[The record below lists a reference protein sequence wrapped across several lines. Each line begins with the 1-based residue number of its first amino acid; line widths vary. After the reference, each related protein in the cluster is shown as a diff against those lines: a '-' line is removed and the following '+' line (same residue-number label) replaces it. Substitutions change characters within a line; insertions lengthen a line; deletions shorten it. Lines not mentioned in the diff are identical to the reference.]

1 MSEASG
7 RKKAAMTKLTPRPA
21 AAQTAG
27 SAATAAGPS
36 RVEPSAE
43 LKDLMRRL
51 KLGRLLDTLPE
62 RLALARTG
70 QLAHHDFLEMLLAD
84 EVTRRDRQAAQLR
97 AQRAGLDPTMLLEA
111 WDDTTSVAFDR
122 QLWSEL
128 CSLRFL
134 PDAHNSMIMGPVG
147 VGKTF
152 LASALGHAA
161 VRRKHSV
168 VFERADRL
176 FKRLRAAR
184 LDQTYDE
191 EMRRL
196 QRVELLILD
205 DLALHPLGAT
215 ETSDFYELIV
225 ERHRAHSTITTSNRD
240 PAEIVTMMADPLLAQ
255 SAIDRLQSA
264 AYELVVEGA
273 SYRQRQKPTLAARD
287 DDRADD
293 EGR

>member
-1 MSEASG
+1 VTGASS
-7 RKKAAMTKLTPRPA
+7 RKTTRRTLTTRP
-21 AAQTAG
+21 TSAG
-27 SAATAAGPS
+27 TTAASPG
-36 RVEPSAE
+36 RIEPSGE
-43 LKDLMRRL
+43 LKELMRRL

-84 EVTRRDRQAAQLR
+84 EVTRRDRQAAHLR
-97 AQRAGLDPTMLLEA
+97 AAKAGLDPSMVLEA
-111 WDDTTSVAFDR
+111 WDDTTNVAFDR
-122 QLWSEL
+122 ALWSEL

-134 PDAHNSMIMGPVG
+134 ADTHNALIMGPVG

-152 LASALGHAA
+152 LATALGHAA

-168 VFERADRL
+168 HFERADKM

-205 DLALHPLGAT
+205 DLALHPLGPT
-215 ETSDFYELIV
+215 ETSDFYELVV
-225 ERHRAHSTITTSNRD
+225 ERHRSSSMIATSNRD

-264 AYELVVEGA
+264 AYELVVEGQ
-273 SYRQRQKPTLAARD
+273 SYRQRQKPVAGSAGSP
-287 DDRADD
+287 ADD
-293 EGR
+293 SDTAS

>member
-1 MSEASG
+1 M
-7 RKKAAMTKLTPRPA
+7 
-21 AAQTAG
+21 
-27 SAATAAGPS
+27 AAGPG
-36 RVEPSAE
+36 RIEPSGE
-43 LKDLMRRL
+43 LKELMRRL

-70 QLAHHDFLEMLLAD
+70 QMAHHDFLEMLLAD
-84 EVTRRDRQAAQLR
+84 EVTRRDRQAAHLR
-97 AQRAGLDPTMLLEA
+97 AAKAGLDPSMVLEA

-122 QLWSEL
+122 ALWSEL

-134 PDAHNSMIMGPVG
+134 ADAHNALIMGPVG

-152 LASALGHAA
+152 LATALGHAA

-168 VFERADRL
+168 HFERADKM

-191 EMRRL
+191 QMRRL

-205 DLALHPLGAT
+205 DLALHPLGPI
-215 ETSDFYELIV
+215 ETSDFYELVV
-225 ERHRAHSTITTSNRD
+225 ERHRSSSMITTSNRD

-264 AYELVVEGA
+264 AYELVVEGQ
-273 SYRQRQKPTLAARD
+273 SYRQRQKPVVGSAGS
-287 DDRADD
+287 RADD
-293 EGR
+293 SDTAS

>member
-1 MSEASG
+1 
-7 RKKAAMTKLTPRPA
+7 MT
-21 AAQTAG
+21 
-27 SAATAAGPS
+27 GPQ

-43 LKDLMRRL
+43 LKALMRRL

-62 RLALARTG
+62 RLALART
-70 QLAHHDFLEMLLAD
+70 QHLAHHDFLEMLLAD
-84 EVTRRDRQAAQLR
+84 EVTRRDRQAATLR
-97 AQRAGLDPTMLLEA
+97 AHRAGLDPTMVLDA
-111 WDDTTSVAFDR
+111 WDDTTTVAFDR

-134 PDAHNSMIMGPVG
+134 TDAHNVLIMGPVG

-161 VRRKHSV
+161 VRRSYSV
-168 VFERADRL
+168 HFERADKL

-184 LDQTYDE
+184 LDHSYDDE
-191 EMRRL
+191 LRKL
-196 QRVELLILD
+196 HRVELLILD
-205 DLALHPLGAT
+205 DLALHPLGPA

-225 ERHRAHSTITTSNRD
+225 ERHRQHSTITTSNRD

-264 AYELVVEGA
+264 AFELIVEGH
-273 SYRQRQKPTLAARD
+273 SYRQRQKPTRAPAAT
-287 DDRADD
+287 ADD
-293 EGR
+293 PHG

>member
-1 MSEASG
+1 
-7 RKKAAMTKLTPRPA
+7 MTGDVSTNK
-21 AAQTAG
+21 TATKTT
-27 SAATAAGPS
+27 STKTTSTAAAGPS

-51 KLGRLLDTLPE
+51 RLGRLLDTLPE

-84 EVTRRDRQAAQLR
+84 EVTRRDRQAAHLR
-97 AQRAGLDPTMLLEA
+97 AAKAGLDPSMVLEA

-122 QLWSEL
+122 ALWSEL

-134 PDAHNSMIMGPVG
+134 ADAHNALIMGPVG
-147 VGKTF
+147 VGKPF
-152 LASALGHAA
+152 LATALGHAA

-168 VFERADRL
+168 HFERADKM

-205 DLALHPLGAT
+205 DLALQPLGT
-215 ETSDFYELIV
+215 VETSDFYELIV
-225 ERHRAHSTITTSNRD
+225 ERHRSASMITTSNRD

-264 AYELVVEGA
+264 AYELV
-273 SYRQRQKPTLAARD
+273 
-287 DDRADD
+287 
-293 EGR
+293 

>member
-1 MSEASG
+1 MTGASKRTT
-7 RKKAAMTKLTPRPA
+7 RKTSISTGRPA
-21 AAQTAG
+21 GTTTVAG
-27 SAATAAGPS
+27 GAGPG
-36 RVEPSAE
+36 RIEPSAE

-84 EVTRRDRQAAQLR
+84 EVTRRDRQAATLR
-97 AQRAGLDPTMLLEA
+97 AQKAGLDPNMVLEA
-111 WDDTTSVAFDR
+111 WDETTSVAFDR
-122 QLWSEL
+122 ALWSEL

-134 PDAHNSMIMGPVG
+134 ADTHNALIMGPVG

-152 LASALGHAA
+152 LATALGHAA

-168 VFERADRL
+168 HFERADKM

-205 DLALHPLGAT
+205 DLALHPLGPT
-215 ETSDFYELIV
+215 ETSDFYELVV
-225 ERHRAHSTITTSNRD
+225 ERHRRASMITTSNRD

-264 AYELVVEGA
+264 AYELVVEGQ
-273 SYRQRQKPTLAARD
+273 SYRQRQKPVAGSAN
-287 DDRADD
+287 D
-293 EGR
+293 ESTPAS

>member
-1 MSEASG
+1 MSGTTSRRTPNAATGSTRPGRIEASG
-7 RKKAAMTKLTPRPA
+7 
-21 AAQTAG
+21 
-27 SAATAAGPS
+27 
-36 RVEPSAE
+36 E
-43 LKDLMRRL
+43 LKELMRRL

-62 RLALARTG
+62 RLALARTQ

-84 EVTRRDRQAAQLR
+84 EVTRRDRQAATLR
-97 AQRAGLDPTMLLEA
+97 AHKAGLDPAMVLEA
-111 WDDTTSVAFDR
+111 WDDTSSVAFDR
-122 QLWSEL
+122 ALWSEL

-134 PDAHNSMIMGPVG
+134 ADAHNALIMGPVG

-152 LASALGHAA
+152 LATALGHAA
-161 VRRKHSV
+161 VRRRHAV
-168 VFERADRL
+168 HFERADKM

-205 DLALHPLGAT
+205 DLALHPLGPT
-215 ETSDFYELIV
+215 ETTDFYELVV
-225 ERHRAHSTITTSNRD
+225 ERHRTSSTITTSNRD

-264 AYELVVEGA
+264 AYELVVEGQ
-273 SYRQRQKPTLAARD
+273 SYRQRQKPVAGS
-287 DDRADD
+287 ADD
-293 EGR
+293 SNAAS